1 VTEVTEVPQ
10 SRVQVWAK
18 LVMHQQELVTS
29 AQVSYDSA
37 CTIRLEKKHKLKEQ
51 EDKLAELVRG
61 GPDGL
66 PKPDPQMRLDL
77 GDDEE
82 SLDDGDSELDEISI
96 TDRQRRIL
104 AAGGIL
110 TVSDFQAL
118 YDGEHEDYPNGPGD
132 VQGVTEQD
140 VVEMNR
146 AYHEYNDEADDDD
159 SPDTIA
165 YEAPMSK
172 ASSVKVAVPAEA
184 APVVTIRF
192 KQDFDEIDIESGDTC
207 EATHIDGAF
216 MAKINGEMLS
226 FTQDEVEIV
235 TEAAVS

>member
-1 VTEVTEVPQ
+1 MSQITEVPQ

-29 AQVSYDSA
+29 AIVSYDSA
-37 CTIRLEKKHKLKEQ
+37 CTIRLEKKHKLKEE

-77 GDDEE
+77 DGDEE
-82 SLDDGDSELDEISI
+82 SFDDDSELGEISI

-104 AAGGIL
+104 AAGGV
-110 TVSDFQAL
+110 TTTNDFLAL
-118 YDGEHEDYPNGPGD
+118 YDGENESYPNGPGD
-132 VQGVTEQD
+132 IEGITEQD
-140 VVEMNR
+140 VIEMNR
-146 AYHEYNDEADDDD
+146 AYHEYVDESGSDEAP
-159 SPDTIA
+159 STVA
-165 YEAPMSK
+165 YAAPMSS

-192 KQDFDEIDIESGDTC
+192 KEDNDELDIAAGDTC

-216 MAKINGEMLS
+216 MAKIGGELLS

>member
-1 VTEVTEVPQ
+1 VSDVTEVPQ

-37 CTIRLEKKHKLKEQ
+37 CTIRLEKKHKLKEE

-77 GDDEE
+77 GDDDEE
-82 SLDDGDSELDEISI
+82 IDSDSELDEISI

-104 AAGGIL
+104 AAGGIV
-110 TVSDFQAL
+110 TVSDFLAL
-118 YDGEHEDYPNGPGD
+118 YDGENESYPNGPGD
-132 VQGVTEQD
+132 IEGITEQD
-140 VVEMNR
+140 VIEMNR
-146 AYHEYNDEADDDD
+146 AYHEYNDDEDE
-159 SPDTIA
+159 SPSTIA
-165 YEAPMSK
+165 YDAPMSK
-172 ASSVKVAVPAEA
+172 VNSVSVSVPAVV
-184 APVVTIRF
+184 APIVTIRF
-192 KQDFDEIDIESGDTC
+192 KKDFDELDTAAGDTC

-216 MAKINGEMLS
+216 MAKIGGELLS
-226 FTQDEVEIV
+226 FTNDEVEIV